1 MKRFHLII
9 LLNILSLS
17 LLAQQGTIKGR
28 IYDAVTNEPVPFANI
43 IIFGTTIGSSSDLDG
58 NFLFTGLEPGFK
70 QLAVSAVGYEQKV
83 TEDFRVTNAN
93 TAFVDVAM
101 NPKEFELQE
110 VVIKASPF
118 TRSKESPLSVQTL
131 QISEIE
137 KSPGGN
143 RDISRVIQILP
154 GVASTPAFRNDVI
167 VRGGGANENSF
178 YLDGIEI
185 PNLNHFSTQGASGG
199 PVGIINADFLR
210 EAQLYTSAFPVDK
223 GRGLSSILDMKLI
236 DGNKDNW
243 VIRGSLGATDL
254 AITLNGPVT
263 KNSTLLFS
271 YRRSYLQFLFD
282 VLGLPFLPT
291 YNDLLLKYKIRL
303 DEKNEISF
311 LSISS
316 LDQFRLNTG
325 LENPDE
331 SQQYILNY
339 IPVNEQWSYTIGA
352 TYKHF
357 HKKGFTQVVLS
368 RNMLNNRIYKYLDNV
383 EIDDNKTFDYS
394 SQEAENK
401 LRVEHTTQTSAIR
414 FTYGAGLNFA
424 RYTNETFQ
432 KLFTPEG
439 EQTINY
445 NSLLRLFQWKIFG
458 QLSKPFF
465 NDRLTLSFGLR
476 MDANN
481 YTPHMANLLNQISPR
496 FSASVGIVEGLYFNF
511 STGRYFQRPAYTT
524 LGYRNNEG
532 DLVNKEN
539 DIRYISSDHLVSG
552 FEFYPDNKSKI
563 SLEGFYK
570 WYRNYPFSV
579 RDSINIASKG
589 ADYGIYGDEE
599 VISKSKGRAYGLEL
613 LVQDKDF
620 FGFNLILSYTL
631 VRSEFTDKD
640 ERYVPSAWDNRHI
653 LNLTVLRSFKRNW
666 DIGAKWRYVGGAPYT
681 PADIALS
688 SYRPA
693 WDSRGREYPDYAFF
707 NSFRLGS
714 FHQLDIR
721 IDKTYFFKKWSLNL
735 YVDIQNIYN
744 FQADNPP
751 QYTNADKN
759 GMINI
764 YDVNGN
770 WIGTKEQPPP
780 GVPVDQQFYQL
791 RTIPSESGTVLP
803 AIGIIIE
810 I

>member
-1 MKRFHLII
+1 MRTLKLLI
-9 LLNILSLS
+9 LFNVLALSLFG
-17 LLAQQGTIKGR
+17 QQGTIKGR
-28 IYDAVTNEPVPFANI
+28 IYDAATNEPVPFANI

-58 NFLFTGLEPGFK
+58 NFIFTGLEPGFK

-93 TAFVDVAM
+93 TAFIDVAM
-101 NPKEFELQE
+101 SPKEFELDE

-118 TRSKESPLSVQTL
+118 TRSDESPLSVQTL

-137 KSPGGN
+137 KNPGGN

-178 YLDGIEI
+178 YLDDIEI

-210 EAQLYTSAFPVDK
+210 EARLYTSAFPSDK
-223 GRGLSSILDMKLI
+223 GRGLSSMLDMKLI
-236 DGNKDNW
+236 DGNQDNW

-254 AITLNGPVT
+254 ALTLNGPVS

-291 YNDLLLKYKIRL
+291 YNDLLLKYKIKL
-303 DEKNEISF
+303 DEKNEINF

-316 LDQFRLNTG
+316 FDQFNLNTG
-325 LENPDE
+325 IEDPDE

-368 RNMLNNRIYKYLDNV
+368 RNMLNNRIYKYPDND
-383 EIDDNKTFDYS
+383 ESEALIYNYT

-414 FTYGAGLNFA
+414 FTYGGGLEFA
-424 RYTNETFQ
+424 RYTNESSQTR
-432 KLFTPEG
+432 FTPEG
-439 EQTINY
+439 PQEINY
-445 NSLLRLFQWKIFG
+445 NSLLRLFQWNLFG
-458 QLSKPFF
+458 QVSKPFF
-465 NDRLTLSFGLR
+465 DDRLTLSLGLR

-481 YTPHMANLLNQISPR
+481 YTPNMSNLLNQLSPR
-496 FSASVGIVEGLYFNF
+496 LSASYAIVEGLFFNF
-511 STGRYFQRPAYTT
+511 STGRYYQRPAYTT
-524 LGYRNNEG
+524 LGFRNNEG
-532 DLVNKEN
+532 TLVNKEN
-539 DIRYISSDHLVSG
+539 DIRYISADHLVSG
-552 FEFYPDNKSKI
+552 FEFYPDNNSKI

-579 RDSINIASKG
+579 TDSINIASKG
-589 ADYGIYGDEE
+589 ADYGTFGDEE
-599 VISKSKGRAYGLEL
+599 VISKSKGKAYGLEL
-613 LVQDKDF
+613 LFQDKDL
-620 FGFNLILSYTL
+620 FGFNVLLSYTL

-640 ERYVPSAWDNRHI
+640 DRYVPSAWDNRHI
-653 LNLTVLRSFKRNW
+653 LNVTVLRSFKRNW
-666 DIGAKWRYVGGAPYT
+666 DIGAKWRYVGGAPFT
-681 PADIALS
+681 PADLELS

-693 WDSRGREYPDYAFF
+693 WDVRGREYPDFALF
-707 NSFRLGS
+707 NTLRLGP

-721 IDKTYFFKKWSLNL
+721 VDKTYFFKKWSLNL
-735 YVDIQNIYN
+735 YIDLQNVYN

-751 QYTNADKN
+751 QYTNADKE
-759 GMINI
+759 GNI
-764 YDVNGN
+764 IYYDVNGN
-770 WIGTKEQPPP
+770 QVNPDQI
-780 GVPVDQQFYQL
+780 PVDQQYYNL
-791 RTIPSESGTVLP
+791 RSIPSESGTILP
-803 AIGIIIE
+803 SIGIIIE